1 MLNAELL
8 QLAVVILVAAGLG
21 VLARFLRQPLI
32 LAYLATGALAG
43 YLGFMDLGNRET
55 LNVFADL
62 GIMFLLFLV
71 GLEINYTS
79 LRLVGHASVVV
90 GLGQVIFTA
99 GIGYFLAQFLGFG
112 VIASLYI
119 ATALTFSS
127 TVIIVKLLS
136 EKKELGSLSGKISV
150 GILLIQD
157 LIAVLILIG
166 LAGMQTGDFAW
177 WNLALFMLKGIA
189 VFGVVLWLG
198 RKILPFVFDRA
209 ARAPEL
215 LFLISL
221 AWLFLLVTLV
231 NRIGFSI
238 EIAGLLGGIALANS
252 SEHFQIAARI
262 RPLRDFFI
270 LVFFVLLGASLAS
283 GEFTGIGWPA
293 LVFSL
298 FVLVGNPLVVLVLM
312 GLMGYRKRTSFLT
325 GLTVAQISEFSLVLA
340 ALGYKL
346 GHLTLAEVSL
356 VTAVG
361 VITITLSTYLILYGE
376 DIFRR
381 LKWVLTVF
389 ERKRLK
395 EEHLPAEGFRKP
407 IVLIGAHRTGQSI
420 MMNLPKEDLLVIDF
434 DPEVIAFLRKHKIDC
449 LFGDIVDQEIFDKAN
464 LESAKLVISTSPD
477 LEDGLALLEEL
488 NKLSRRPKVILR
500 AETEKDASILYSR
513 GADYVLLPH
522 FTSGQYLGKT
532 IAVDPEMK
540 ILESLKEMDLEMLK
554 SRKKLVGVSV

>member
-1 MLNAELL
+1 MNAELI
-8 QLAVVILVAAGLG
+8 QLAVVVLVAAILG
-21 VLARFLRQPLI
+21 VLARFLRQPLV

-43 YLGFMDLGNRET
+43 YLGFMNLGNRET
-55 LNVFADL
+55 LQVFADL

-79 LRLVGHASVVV
+79 LRLVGRASVIV

-99 GIGYFLAQFLGFG
+99 AIGYFLAQFLGFG

-119 ATALTFSS
+119 AVALTFSS

-136 EKKELGSLSGKISV
+136 EKKDLHSLYGKLSV
-150 GILLIQD
+150 GVLLIQD
-157 LIAVLILIG
+157 LIAILILVG
-166 LAGMQTGDFAW
+166 LAGMRTGGFAW
-177 WNLALFMLKGIA
+177 WDPALFILKGVA
-189 VFGVVLWLG
+189 VFAVVLWLG

-231 NRIGFSI
+231 ARIGFSI
-238 EIAGLLGGIALANS
+238 EIAGLLAGLALANS
-252 SEHFQIAARI
+252 SEHFQIASKI

-283 GEFTGIGWPA
+283 SDFTGIGWPV
-293 LVFSL
+293 LIFSL
-298 FVLVGNPLVVLVLM
+298 FVLIGNPLIVLILM
-312 GLMGYRKRTSFLT
+312 GVMGYRKRTSFLT

-340 ALGYKL
+340 ALGFKL

-376 DIFRR
+376 HIFRR
-381 LKWVLTVF
+381 LKWALSVF
-389 ERKRLK
+389 ERKRVK
-395 EEHLPAEGFRKP
+395 EDGAPAEGFIKP

-420 MMNLPKEDLLVIDF
+420 MMNLPKEDLLVVDF
-434 DPEVIAFLRKHKIDC
+434 DPEIIESLRKHKVDC

-477 LEDGLALLEEL
+477 LEDSLALLEEL
-488 NKLSRRPKVILR
+488 NKLGHRPKVILR
-500 AETEKDASILYSR
+500 AETEKDAGILYSR

-532 IAVDPEMK
+532 IAVDPDMK
-540 ILESLKEMDLEMLK
+540 ILESLKERDLEMLK
-554 SRKKLVGVSV
+554 SRKKLVGVSA

>member
-1 MLNAELL
+1 MPNAELL
-8 QLAVVILVAAGLG
+8 QLAVVILAAAALG

-43 YLGFMDLGNRET
+43 YLGFMNLGNRET

-79 LRLVGHASVVV
+79 LRLVGRASVVV

-99 GIGYFLAQFLGFG
+99 AIGYFIAQFLGFG
-112 VIASLYI
+112 IVASLYI
-119 ATALTFSS
+119 AIALTFSS

-136 EKKELGSLSGKISV
+136 EKKDLGSLYGKISV
-150 GILLIQD
+150 GVLLIQD
-157 LIAVLILIG
+157 LVAILILIA
-166 LAGMQTGDFAW
+166 LAGMQSGDFAW
-177 WNLALFMLKGIA
+177 WDPAFFMLKGIV
-189 VFGVVLWLG
+189 VFGFTLWLG

-238 EIAGLLGGIALANS
+238 EIAGLLAGLALANS
-252 SEHFQIAARI
+252 SEHFHIASKI

-270 LVFFVLLGASLAS
+270 LIFFVLLGASLTAS
-283 GEFTGIGWPA
+283 DFSGIGWPV

-298 FVLVGNPLVVLVLM
+298 FVLVGNPLIVLVIM

-361 VITITLSTYLILYGE
+361 VVTITISTYLILYGE
-376 DIFRR
+376 SIFRR
-381 LKWVLTVF
+381 LKRFLSVF
-389 ERKRLK
+389 ERKQVK
-395 EEHLPAEGFRKP
+395 EDGAPAEGFRKP

-420 MMNLPKEDLLVIDF
+420 MMNLPKEYLLVIDF
-434 DPEVIAFLRKHKIDC
+434 DPEIIESLRKHKIDC
-449 LFGDIVDQEIFDKAN
+449 LFGDIVDQEIFEKAN

-477 LEDGLALLEEL
+477 LEDNLALLEEL
-488 NKLSRRPKVILR
+488 DKLGRRPKVILR
-500 AETEKDASILYSR
+500 ADTEKDAGILYSR

-532 IAVDPEMK
+532 IAVDPETK
-540 ILESLKEMDLEMLK
+540 ILENLKERDLEMLK
-554 SRKKLVGVSV
+554 TSRKFSVI

>member
-8 QLAVVILVAAGLG
+8 QLAVVILAAAVLG

-43 YLGFMDLGNRET
+43 YLGFMNLGNRET

-62 GIMFLLFLV
+62 GIMFLLFIV

-79 LRLVGHASVVV
+79 LRLVGRASVIV

-99 GIGYFLAQFLGFG
+99 GIGYFIAQYLGFG
-112 VIASLYI
+112 VIASIYI
-119 ATALTFSS
+119 AIALTFSS

-136 EKKELGSLSGKISV
+136 EKKDLGSLYGKISV
-150 GILLIQD
+150 GVLLIQD

-166 LAGMQTGDFAW
+166 LAGMQTGGFEW
-177 WNLALFMLKGIA
+177 WDPALFILKGVA

-209 ARAPEL
+209 ARVPEL

-238 EIAGLLGGIALANS
+238 EIAGLLAGLALANS
-252 SEHFQIAARI
+252 SEHFQIASKI

-283 GEFTGIGWPA
+283 SEFTGIGWPVLA
-293 LVFSL
+293 FSL
-298 FVLVGNPLVVLVLM
+298 FVLIGNPLIVLVLM

-356 VTAVG
+356 ITAVG
-361 VITITLSTYLILYGE
+361 VVTITLSTYLILYADG
-376 DIFRR
+376 IFRR
-381 LKWVLTVF
+381 IKPVLSVF
-389 ERKRLK
+389 ERKRVK
-395 EEHLPAEGFRKP
+395 EDGAPTEGFSKP
-407 IVLIGAHRTGQSI
+407 IVLIGAHRTGRSI

-434 DPEVIAFLRKHKIDC
+434 DPEVIESLRKYKIDC
-449 LFGDIVDQEIFDKAN
+449 LFGDIADEEILEKAN
-464 LESAKLVISTSPD
+464 LESAKLVVSTSPD
-477 LEDGLALLEEL
+477 LEDSLALLEEL
-488 NKLSRRPKVILR
+488 NKLGRRPKVILR
-500 AETEKDASILYSR
+500 AETEKDAEILYSR

-532 IAVDPEMK
+532 IAVDPEMN
-540 ILESLKEMDLEMLK
+540 ILENLKERDLEMLK
-554 SRKKLVGVSV
+554 SRKKLAGVGA